1 MFSNIKSEK
10 NKKKKE
16 IIGLSKEEG
25 NNTCFECGNIKN
37 KKIQI
42 LIKLNGLLLIME
54 FFYV

>member
-10 NKKKKE
+10 SLRKKE

-25 NNTCFECGNIKN
+25 NNTCFECSNIKN